1 MKKKVNKEAIVIG
14 LVIIFIVLFQV
25 SNTSYSISNNSNS
38 IKLVNKILDNN
49 TIYNKDDN
57 IEDGLLL
64 DDEYYFKGN
73 VNNNYVSLNNELWRI
88 VSLKDN
94 YIKIIKEEGINN
106 NKLYKYSDDYNDG
119 DYLSS
124 NVFNELNLW
133 YEDKLLKYDDKII
146 NYDYC
151 VVFKNDE
158 CTESRMFK
166 IGILNYNDV
175 VKVGGIKNINNDTYY
190 LFNNNEWWI
199 LNSSY
204 DVLIGSY
211 FSSYVNNLGSIE
223 DGFVDEEKTIRPVI
237 VLSNITYKTGDGTI
251 DNPYVIE

>member
-106 NKLYKYSDDYNDG
+106 NKLYKYSDDYNEG
-119 DYLSS
+119 DYLDS
-124 NVFNELNLW
+124 NIYKILDEWYKEEL
-133 YEDKLLKYDDKII
+133 I
-146 NYDYC
+146 NYDSYILKYNYC
-151 VVFKNDE
+151 VLYKGEE
-158 CTESRMFK
+158 CKDNKLLK
-166 IGILNYNDV
+166 IGILNYDDV
-175 VKVGGIKNINNDTYY
+175 VKVGGIKNINNNSYY
-190 LFNNNEWWI
+190 LYNSNEWWI

-211 FSSYVNNLGSIE
+211 FSGYINKLGSIE

-237 VLSNITYKTGDGTI
+237 VLSNITYKTGDGTK

>member
-106 NKLYKYSDDYNDG
+106 NKLYKYSDDYNEG
-119 DYLSS
+119 DYLDS
-124 NVFNELNLW
+124 NIYKILDEWYKEEL
-133 YEDKLLKYDDKII
+133 I
-146 NYDYC
+146 NYDSYILKYNYC
-151 VVFKNDE
+151 VLYKNKE
-158 CTESRMFK
+158 CKDNKLLK
-166 IGILNYNDV
+166 IGILNYDDV
-175 VKVGGIKNINNDTYY
+175 VKAGGIKNINNDTYY

-237 VLSNITYKTGDGTI
+237 VLNNITYKTGDGTI

>member
-1 MKKKVNKEAIVIG
+1 MDRYKKIIILVMIVFLFGASIH
-14 LVIIFIVLFQV
+14 IFR
-25 SNTSYSISNNSNS
+25 TSYSLNKKNDNI
-38 IKLVNKILDNN
+38 ILYNKIINDNDVFN
-49 TIYNKDDN
+49 INDNSDGLYKDDN
-57 IEDGLLL
+57 N
-64 DDEYYFKGN
+64 YYFKGI
-73 VNNNYVSLNNELWRI
+73 VDNNYLTFAEELWRI
-88 VSLKDN
+88 VSIEN
-94 YIKIIKEEGINN
+94 NNIKIIKEEGINN
-106 NKLYKYSDDYNDG
+106 NKVYKFSNDYNNG
-119 DYLSS
+119 DYLTS

-166 IGILNYNDV
+166 IGILNYNEV
-175 VKVGGIKNINNDTYY
+175 VKAGGIKNINNNSYY
-190 LFNNNEWWI
+190 LYNSNEWWI

-211 FSSYVNNLGSIE
+211 FSGYINKLGSIE

-237 VLSNITYKTGDGTI
+237 VLSNVYYKDGDGTVN
-251 DNPYVIE
+251 NPYNIY